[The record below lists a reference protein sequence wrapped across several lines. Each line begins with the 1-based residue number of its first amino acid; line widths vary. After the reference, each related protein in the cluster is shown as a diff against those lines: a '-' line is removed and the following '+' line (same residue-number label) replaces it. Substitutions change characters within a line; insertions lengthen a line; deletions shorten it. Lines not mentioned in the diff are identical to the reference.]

1 MGFEQGLS
9 GLNSASVQLDTIGN
23 NVANSGTVGFKDSQA
38 QFAAMY
44 ASALTGGS
52 GLQVGSGSS
61 VSAVVQQFSQG
72 NITTTSNPMDTAISG
87 QGFFRLVDNS
97 GTVMYSRNGQFQVNK
112 NGYIVNAQGNKV
124 TGYLPNAAGAI
135 VPSAPAPIQI
145 SAINLAPQQ
154 TANSVVGVNLD
165 SLGAVPTVPGFN
177 PNNPSTYNNSTSMTV
192 YDSLGGSHLA
202 SLYFQRLPVAPTTSA
217 SVITAPSS
225 QATVA
230 STAGL
235 AIGNTITIPG
245 AGPAGP
251 STTASAATAIG
262 DTTATLA
269 SVVGLAPGSNITI
282 AGNPGALTIS
292 SIASNVVTFAPATTA
307 ITALGAAVTSTT
319 PLTATITGIAGNV
332 LTFSPATSSDTLA
345 NAAISSNA
353 GSGNWNTYMTL
364 DGVSVPPLTPPAT
377 ALTPLATLTFNTLG
391 QLTSPVGPPMGQIAS
406 ASFTPAGAATQSL
419 TFQFGQTTQ
428 YGGTFGVNSLTQDGY
443 ATGQLTGFTTSPD
456 GTIMGSYSN
465 SQTRPLGQMVLANF
479 TDPQGLQPVNN
490 NNWVETAASGGPLVG
505 TPGSSSLGVLQSSA
519 TENSNVDLTSE
530 LVNMIT
536 AQRDYQANAQTIKT
550 QDQNMQ
556 TLMSLR

>member
-44 ASALTGGS
+44 ASALSGAS
-52 GLQVGSGSS
+52 GLQVGGGSS

-87 QGFFRLVDNS
+87 QGFFRLVDQS
-97 GTVMYSRNGQFQVNK
+97 GTVMYSRNGQFQVDK

-124 TGYLPNAAGAI
+124 TGYLPNAAGTI
-135 VPSAPAPIQI
+135 VPAAPVPLQI
-145 SAINLAPQQ
+145 SAINLAPKQS
-154 TANSVVGVNLD
+154 ANVVVGVNLNA
-165 SLGAVPTVPGFN
+165 LTTAPATATFN
-177 PNNPSTYNNSTSMTV
+177 PADPTSYNNSTSTTV
-192 YDSLGGSHLA
+192 YDSLGASHVA
-202 SLYFQRLPVAPTTSA
+202 TIYFQDQPVAPTS
-217 SVITAPSS
+217 
-225 QATVA
+225 
-230 STAGL
+230 STAAIPANSTTVNVADITGL
-235 AIGNTITIPG
+235 SVGDTITIPG
-245 AGPAGP
+245 ANTAGG
-251 STTASAATAIG
+251 TLTA
-262 DTTATLA
+262 
-269 SVVGLAPGSNITI
+269 
-282 AGNPGALTIS
+282 TIS
-292 SIASNVVTFAPATTA
+292 SITPGGTAPAGTLA
-307 ITALGAAVTSTT
+307 
-319 PLTATITGIAGNV
+319 
-332 LTFSPATSSDTLA
+332 FSPATVTAVGSGV
-345 NAAISSNA
+345 AIASNA
-353 GSGNWNTYMTL
+353 GSSSWNTYL
-364 DGVSVPPLTPPAT
+364 SVDGAQVPTPS
-377 ALTPLATLTFNTLG
+377 TPLATLTFSTSGQLISPAGPPLG
-391 QLTSPVGPPMGQIAS
+391 QAVS
-406 ASFTPAGAATQSL
+406 ASFTPSGTAAAQNL
-419 TFQFGQTTQ
+419 TFNFGQTTQ

-479 TDPQGLQPVNN
+479 TDPQGLQPVSN

-536 AQRDYQANAQTIKT
+536 AQRNYQANAQSIKT

>member
-44 ASALTGGS
+44 ASALSGAS
-52 GLQVGSGSS
+52 GLQVGGGSS

-72 NITTTSNPMDTAISG
+72 NITTTSNPMDTAING
-87 QGFFRLVDNS
+87 QGFFRLVDQS
-97 GTVMYSRNGQFQVNK
+97 GTVMYSRNGQFQVDK

-124 TGYLPNAAGAI
+124 TGNLPNAAGTIIAASP
-135 VPSAPAPIQI
+135 VPLQI
-145 SAINLAPQQ
+145 SAINLAPKQ

-177 PNNPSTYNNSTSMTV
+177 PNDPSTYNNSTSMTV

-217 SVITAPSS
+217 AVITAPSS
-225 QATVA
+225 QATVTSA
-230 STAGL
+230 AGL

-251 STTASAATAIG
+251 SATAVG
-262 DTTATLA
+262 AGTTTTVTVGAG
-269 SVVGLAPGSNITI
+269 SGLAVGDNITI
-282 AGNPGALTIS
+282 GALG
-292 SIASNVVTFAPATTA
+292 TT
-307 ITALGAAVTSTT
+307 
-319 PLTATITGIAGNV
+319 TITGIAGNV
-332 LTFSPATSSDTLA
+332 LTFAPALGTPPVGGEAITSTTPLTATITAIAGNVLTFTPATDTNTLA
-345 NAAISSNA
+345 NAAITSNA

-391 QLTSPVGPPMGQIAS
+391 QLTSPLGPPVGQIAS
-406 ASFTPAGAATQSL
+406 ASFTPSGAATQSL

-536 AQRDYQANAQTIKT
+536 AQRNYQANAQTIKT

>member
-1 MGFEQGLS
+1 
-9 GLNSASVQLDTIGN
+9 
-23 NVANSGTVGFKDSQA
+23 
-38 QFAAMY
+38 
-44 ASALTGGS
+44 
-52 GLQVGSGSS
+52 
-61 VSAVVQQFSQG
+61 
-72 NITTTSNPMDTAISG
+72 ISG

-124 TGYLPNAAGAI
+124 TGYLPNGAGAI

-217 SVITAPSS
+217 SIIAAGSTSV
-225 QATVA
+225 TVA
-230 STAGL
+230 SAAGL
-235 AIGNTITIPG
+235 AVGNTITIPG

-251 STTASAATAIG
+251 STTVVGAGTT
-262 DTTATLA
+262 TTATVA
-269 SVVGLAPGSNITI
+269 SATGLTVGDNITV
-282 AGNPGALTIS
+282 GAL
-292 SIASNVVTFAPATTA
+292 
-307 ITALGAAVTSTT
+307 G
-319 PLTATITGIAGNV
+319 TATITGIAGNV
-332 LTFSPATSSDTLA
+332 LTFAPALGGAPVGGETISSTTPETATITAIAGNVLTFSPATSSNTLA

-377 ALTPLATLTFNTLG
+377 ALTPLATLSFNTLG
-391 QLTSPVGPPMGQIAS
+391 QLTSPVGPPLGQIAS
-406 ASFTPAGAATQSL
+406 ATFTPAGAATQSV

-456 GTIMGSYSN
+456 GTIIGSYSN

-536 AQRDYQANAQTIKT
+536 AQRNYQANAQSIKT